1 MSPRDASTSI
11 KIASPMGKAVEVTL
25 PKNLDAKG
33 LAVTVNPTTGE
44 YKLTAEAL
52 RTDASGVI
60 DSAGAAQAT
69 AIGKLTDTVTALAP
83 LLTPKP

>member
-1 MSPRDASTSI
+1 
-11 KIASPMGKAVEVTL
+11 MGKSVAITL
-25 PKNLDAKG
+25 PKNLDAEG
-33 LAVTVNPTTGE
+33 LEVVVNPTTGE
-44 YKLTAEAL
+44 YKLTATKL